1 MCGLCFRDN
10 LHFRHETVCEMC
22 DKSEEGEAEDL
33 LNFAV
38 AIIAA
43 DFHISGRKLPD
54 HRSLNYWFRHCARNQ
69 LV

>member
-1 MCGLCFRDN
+1 
-10 LHFRHETVCEMC
+10 MC